1 MGGKVKACT
10 RRWGLPSYVG
20 KRYRMWAVHFIP
32 TVHGTMHIHVAHY
45 IYMARSSRR
54 ATWRDACPQLH
65 RKGVVAVPTRV
76 ESIGARQSRS
86 QLTVHVMAYKGHN
99 SHIPRNKSVALAR
112 DTNEGPPRGYYW
124 GSGSG
129 LMESTSI
136 K

>member
-1 MGGKVKACT
+1 
-10 RRWGLPSYVG
+10 
-20 KRYRMWAVHFIP
+20 
-32 TVHGTMHIHVAHY
+32 
-45 IYMARSSRR
+45 
-54 ATWRDACPQLH
+54 
-65 RKGVVAVPTRV
+65 
-76 ESIGARQSRS
+76 
-86 QLTVHVMAYKGHN
+86 MAYKGHN